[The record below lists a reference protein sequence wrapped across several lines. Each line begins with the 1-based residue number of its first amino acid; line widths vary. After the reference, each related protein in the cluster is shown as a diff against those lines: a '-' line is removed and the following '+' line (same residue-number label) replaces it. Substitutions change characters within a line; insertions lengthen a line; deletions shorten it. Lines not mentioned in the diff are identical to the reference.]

1 MHHLFPTL
9 PMQRHARVHEMNTQ
23 VSSALPITP
32 LGAASAAPLAPAS
45 RKTLVWVSVLVLV
58 AIALTFVLK
67 GYQLFQATM
76 VLSYAIALLGLNILT
91 GYNGQISLG
100 HGAFYAIGAYTT
112 GILMEHASM
121 PYWLTIPSAGV
132 VCLLVGYLFGR
143 PALKLEGLYLALATF
158 ALGVAMPQL
167 LKYKHLE
174 PWTGGVQG
182 IVLMKPAAPFGLP
195 LNEDQWVYL
204 FALIVTVIM
213 FVIAHNL
220 LESGSGRAMRAIR
233 DHAMAAESMGVDNS
247 HYKAMTFGV
256 SAAFTGIGGALSAIA
271 VQFVAPDSFTLFLS
285 ISLLVGIVVGGV
297 GTLYGAIF
305 GAIFIMFVPTF
316 AEKVSKAAPWAVYGA
331 VLIIFMFVM
340 PGGVVGL
347 LRKLRARFGR
357 AG

>member
-1 MHHLFPTL
+1 M
-9 PMQRHARVHEMNTQ
+9 
-23 VSSALPITP
+23 
-32 LGAASAAPLAPAS
+32 APLAGSADTRSAKAWRSP
-45 RKTLVWVSVLVLV
+45 LMWVGLLILL
-58 AIALTFVLK
+58 AIGITFAAR

-76 VLSYAIALLGLNILT
+76 VISYAIALLGLNILT

-112 GILMEHASM
+112 GILMEHAGA
-121 PYWLTIPSAGV
+121 PYWLTVPAAAV
-132 VCLLVGYLFGR
+132 VCLIVGYLFGR

-174 PWTGGVQG
+174 AWTGGVQG

-195 LNEDQWVYL
+195 LNEDQWLYL
-204 FALIVTVIM
+204 FSLFVAVVM
-213 FVIAHNL
+213 FFIAHNL
-220 LESGSGRAMRAIR
+220 LQSGSGRAMRAIR
-233 DHAMAAESMGVDNS
+233 DHAMASEAMGVDNS

-256 SAAFTGIGGALSAIA
+256 SAAYTGVGGALSAIA

-305 GAIFIMFVPTF
+305 GAIFIMFVPSL
-316 AEKVSKAAPWAVYGA
+316 AEKVSKAAPWAVYGV
-331 VLIIFMFVM
+331 VLIAFMFAM

-347 LRKLRARFGR
+347 LRKLQTRFGGVR
-357 AG
+357 

>member
-1 MHHLFPTL
+1 MWVGLL
-9 PMQRHARVHEMNTQ
+9 IV
-23 VSSALPITP
+23 
-32 LGAASAAPLAPAS
+32 LA
-45 RKTLVWVSVLVLV
+45 
-58 AIALTFVLK
+58 IGITFVAR

-76 VLSYAIALLGLNILT
+76 VISYAIALLGLNILT

-112 GILMEHASM
+112 GILMEHAGV
-121 PYWLTIPSAGV
+121 PYWLTVPAAAV
-132 VCLLVGYLFGR
+132 VCLVVGYLFGR

-174 PWTGGVQG
+174 AWTGGVQG

-195 LNEDQWVYL
+195 LNEDQWLYL
-204 FALIVTVIM
+204 FSLFVAVVM
-213 FVIAHNL
+213 FFIAHNL
-220 LESGSGRAMRAIR
+220 LQSGSGRAMRAIR
-233 DHAMAAESMGVDNS
+233 DHAMASEAMGVDNS

-256 SAAFTGIGGALSAIA
+256 SAAYTGVGGALSAIA

-305 GAIFIMFVPTF
+305 GALFIMFVPSL
-316 AEKVSKAAPWAVYGA
+316 AEKVSKAAPWAVYGV
-331 VLIIFMFVM
+331 VLIAFMFAM

-347 LRKLRARFGR
+347 LRKLQARVARAR
-357 AG
+357 

>member
-1 MHHLFPTL
+1 M
-9 PMQRHARVHEMNTQ
+9 
-23 VSSALPITP
+23 
-32 LGAASAAPLAPAS
+32 APLAVPANARSTKPS
-45 RKTLVWVSVLVLV
+45 RSPLMWVGLL
-58 AIALTFVLK
+58 IALAIGITFVAR

-76 VLSYAIALLGLNILT
+76 VISYAIALLGLNILT

-112 GILMEHASM
+112 GILMEHAGV
-121 PYWLTIPSAGV
+121 PYWLTVPAAAV
-132 VCLLVGYLFGR
+132 VCLIVGYLFGR

-174 PWTGGVQG
+174 AWTGGVQG

-195 LNEDQWVYL
+195 LNEDQWLYL
-204 FALIVTVIM
+204 FSLFVAVVM
-213 FVIAHNL
+213 FFIAHNL
-220 LESGSGRAMRAIR
+220 LQSGSGRAMRAIR
-233 DHAMAAESMGVDNS
+233 DHAMASEAMGVDNS

-256 SAAFTGIGGALSAIA
+256 SAAYTGVGGALSAIA

-305 GAIFIMFVPTF
+305 GALFIMFVPSL
-316 AEKVSKAAPWAVYGA
+316 AEKVSKAAPWAVYGV
-331 VLIIFMFVM
+331 VLIAFMFAM

-347 LRKLRARFGR
+347 LRKLQARVARAR
-357 AG
+357 

>member
-1 MHHLFPTL
+1 MNASQANSNALAAMPGLATRAAE
-9 PMQRHARVHEMNTQ
+9 PAAGGSARARLLWVG
-23 VSSALPITP
+23 VLI
-32 LGAASAAPLAPAS
+32 AA
-45 RKTLVWVSVLVLV
+45 
-58 AIALTFVLK
+58 AIAITFVAR

-100 HGAFYAIGAYTT
+100 HGAFYAVGAYTT
-112 GILMEHASM
+112 AILMEHVGM
-121 PYWLTIPSAGV
+121 PYWLTIPAAAV
-132 VCLLVGYLFGR
+132 VCLVVGYLFGR

-167 LKYKHLE
+167 LKYKYLE
-174 PWTGGVQG
+174 AWTGGVQG
-182 IVLMKPAAPFGLP
+182 IVIIKPGAPFGLP
-195 LNEDQWVYL
+195 LNEDQWFYL
-204 FALIVTVIM
+204 FSLFVAVAM

-233 DHAMAAESMGVDNS
+233 DHALASEAMGVDNS

-256 SAAFTGIGGALSAIA
+256 SAAYTGVGGALSAIA

-305 GAIFIMFVPTF
+305 GAIFIMFVPSL
-316 AEKVSKAAPWAVYGA
+316 AEKVSKAAPWAVYGG
-331 VLIIFMFVM
+331 VLILFMFVM

-347 LRKLRARFGR
+347 LRKIQARLGHAR
-357 AG
+357 

>member
-1 MHHLFPTL
+1 MSTL
-9 PMQRHARVHEMNTQ
+9 Q
-23 VSSALPITP
+23 
-32 LGAASAAPLAPAS
+32 ASPPLAVPVAGKAPVAMAS
-45 RKTLVWVSVLVLV
+45 RSTLMWVSLLVLV
-58 AIALTFVLK
+58 AIALTFFLK

-100 HGAFYAIGAYTT
+100 HGAFYAIGAYAT

-121 PYWLTIPSAGV
+121 PYWLTVPMAAVI
-132 VCLLVGYLFGR
+132 CLIVGYLFGR

-174 PWTGGVQG
+174 QWTGGVQG
-182 IVLMKPAAPFGLP
+182 IVLMKPGAPFGLP
-195 LNEDQWVYL
+195 LTEDQWVYL
-204 FALIVTVIM
+204 FSLFVTVIM

-220 LESGSGRAMRAIR
+220 LQSGSGRAMRAIR
-233 DHAMAAESMGVDNS
+233 DHAMAAEAMGVDNS

-256 SAAFTGIGGALSAIA
+256 SAAFTGVGGALSAIA

-305 GAIFIMFVPTF
+305 GAIFIMFVPSL
-316 AEKVSKAAPWAVYGA
+316 AEKVSKAAPWAVYGG
-331 VLIIFMFVM
+331 VLILFMFVM

-347 LRKLRARFGR
+347 LRKIQARFSR

>member
-1 MHHLFPTL
+1 MNSPQASSLPTA
-9 PMQRHARVHEMNTQ
+9 MA
-23 VSSALPITP
+23 P
-32 LGAASAAPLAPAS
+32 LGAPASARAVKPSRSPLM
-45 RKTLVWVSVLVLV
+45 WVGLL
-58 AIALTFVLK
+58 IALAIGITFVAR

-76 VLSYAIALLGLNILT
+76 VISYAIALLGLNILT

-112 GILMEHASM
+112 GILMEHAGV
-121 PYWLTIPSAGV
+121 PYWLTVPAAAV
-132 VCLLVGYLFGR
+132 VCLIVGYLFGR

-174 PWTGGVQG
+174 AWTGGVQG

-195 LNEDQWVYL
+195 LNEDQWLYL
-204 FALIVTVIM
+204 FSLFVAVVM
-213 FVIAHNL
+213 FFIAHNL
-220 LESGSGRAMRAIR
+220 LQSGSGRAMRAIR
-233 DHAMAAESMGVDNS
+233 DHAMASEAMGVDNS

-256 SAAFTGIGGALSAIA
+256 SAAYTGVGGALSAIA

-305 GAIFIMFVPTF
+305 GALFIMFVPSL
-316 AEKVSKAAPWAVYGA
+316 AEKVSKAAPWAVYGV
-331 VLIIFMFVM
+331 VLIAFMFAM

-347 LRKLRARFGR
+347 LRKLQARVARAR
-357 AG
+357 

>member
-1 MHHLFPTL
+1 M
-9 PMQRHARVHEMNTQ
+9 
-23 VSSALPITP
+23 
-32 LGAASAAPLAPAS
+32 APLAGSGDARATAKPS
-45 RKTLVWVSVLVLV
+45 RSPLVWVGLLIVL
-58 AIALTFVLK
+58 AIGITFVAR

-76 VLSYAIALLGLNILT
+76 VISYAIALLGLNILT

-112 GILMEHASM
+112 GILMEHAGV
-121 PYWLTIPSAGV
+121 PYWLTVSAAAV
-132 VCLLVGYLFGR
+132 VCLIVGYLFGR

-174 PWTGGVQG
+174 AWTGGVQG

-195 LNEDQWVYL
+195 LNEDEWLYL
-204 FALIVTVIM
+204 FSLFVAVVM
-213 FVIAHNL
+213 FFIAHNL
-220 LESGSGRAMRAIR
+220 LQSGSGRAMRAIR
-233 DHAMAAESMGVDNS
+233 DHAMASEAMGVDNS

-256 SAAFTGIGGALSAIA
+256 SAAYTGVGGALSAIA

-305 GAIFIMFVPTF
+305 GAIFIMFVPSL
-316 AEKVSKAAPWAVYGA
+316 AEKVSKAAPWAVYGV
-331 VLIIFMFVM
+331 VLIAFMFAM

-347 LRKLRARFGR
+347 LRKLQARFARAR
-357 AG
+357 

>member
-1 MHHLFPTL
+1 M
-9 PMQRHARVHEMNTQ
+9 
-23 VSSALPITP
+23 
-32 LGAASAAPLAPAS
+32 APLAGSADARATAKPS
-45 RKTLVWVSVLVLV
+45 RSPLMWVGLLIVL
-58 AIALTFVLK
+58 AIGITFVAR

-76 VLSYAIALLGLNILT
+76 VISYAIALLGLNILT

-112 GILMEHASM
+112 GILMEHAGV
-121 PYWLTIPSAGV
+121 PYWLTVPAAAV
-132 VCLLVGYLFGR
+132 VCLIVGYLFGR

-174 PWTGGVQG
+174 AWTGGVQG

-195 LNEDQWVYL
+195 LNEDQWLYL
-204 FALIVTVIM
+204 FSLFVAVVM
-213 FVIAHNL
+213 FFIAHNL
-220 LESGSGRAMRAIR
+220 LQSGSGRAMRAIR
-233 DHAMAAESMGVDNS
+233 DHAMASEAMGVDNS

-256 SAAFTGIGGALSAIA
+256 SAAYTGVGGALSAIA

-305 GAIFIMFVPTF
+305 GAIFIMFVPSL
-316 AEKVSKAAPWAVYGA
+316 AEKVSKAAPWAVYGV
-331 VLIIFMFVM
+331 VLIAFMFAM

-347 LRKLRARFGR
+347 LRKLQARFARAR
-357 AG
+357 

>member
-1 MHHLFPTL
+1 
-9 PMQRHARVHEMNTQ
+9 MNTQ
-23 VSSALPITP
+23 VTSLPIAP
-32 LGAASAAPLAPAS
+32 SAGHAAAAPAAAASRS
-45 RKTLVWVSVLVLV
+45 TLVWVSLLVLL
-58 AIALTFVLK
+58 AIALTFFLK

-100 HGAFYAIGAYTT
+100 HGAFYAIGAYAT
-112 GILMEHASM
+112 GILMEHGGM
-121 PYWLTIPSAGV
+121 PYWLTVPMAGV
-132 VCLLVGYLFGR
+132 ICLIVGYLFGR

-174 PWTGGVQG
+174 QWTGGVQG
-182 IVLMKPAAPFGLP
+182 IVLMKPGAPFGLP
-195 LNEDQWVYL
+195 LTEDQWVYL
-204 FALIVTVIM
+204 FSLLVTVIM

-220 LESGSGRAMRAIR
+220 LQSGSGRAMRAIR
-233 DHAMAAESMGVDNS
+233 DHAMAAEAMGVDNS

-256 SAAFTGIGGALSAIA
+256 SAAFTGVGGALSAIA

-305 GAIFIMFVPTF
+305 GAIFIMFVPSL
-316 AEKVSKAAPWAVYGA
+316 AEKVSKAAPWAVYGG
-331 VLIIFMFVM
+331 VLILFMFIM

-347 LRKLRARFGR
+347 LRKIQARFSR

>member
-1 MHHLFPTL
+1 
-9 PMQRHARVHEMNTQ
+9 MNTQ
-23 VSSALPITP
+23 VTSLPIAP
-32 LGAASAAPLAPAS
+32 SAGHAAAAPAAAASRS
-45 RKTLVWVSVLVLV
+45 TLVWVSLLVLL
-58 AIALTFVLK
+58 AIALTFFLK

-100 HGAFYAIGAYTT
+100 HGAFYAIGAYAT
-112 GILMEHASM
+112 GILMEHGGM
-121 PYWLTIPSAGV
+121 PYWLTVPMAGV
-132 VCLLVGYLFGR
+132 ICLIVGYLFGR
-143 PALKLEGLYLALATF
+143 PALKLEVLYLALATF

-174 PWTGGVQG
+174 QWTGGVQG
-182 IVLMKPAAPFGLP
+182 IVLMKPGAPFGLP
-195 LNEDQWVYL
+195 LTEDQWVYL
-204 FALIVTVIM
+204 FSLLVTVIM

-220 LESGSGRAMRAIR
+220 LQSGSGRAMRAIR
-233 DHAMAAESMGVDNS
+233 DHAMAAEAMGVDNS

-256 SAAFTGIGGALSAIA
+256 SAAFTGVGGALSAIA

-305 GAIFIMFVPTF
+305 GAIFIMFVPSL

-331 VLIIFMFVM
+331 VLILFMFIM

-347 LRKLRARFGR
+347 LRKIQARFSR